1 MGPPEPSVDR
11 CHRLKP
17 RARASYAA
25 TEAARSPPVAR
36 RGFRVK
42 VKDLGGA
49 GLRLGFG
56 VKDLGSFRVR
66 VSGLGFRVSGLGF
79 RAQGLMRI
87 SG

>member
-25 TEAARSPPVAR
+25 TEAARSPSVAR
-36 RGFRVK
+36 RGFR

-56 VKDLGSFRVR
+56 VKDLGSFGFR